1 MNRPRRLSSVNRL
14 IAGLTVIWHSRT
26 RYLGRQ
32 AAGLILTFVLLPG
45 VIYLLA
51 EALRKPST
59 FHIAA
64 DTEILDM
71 VTTGVSATRW
81 YIEEGDVIQGAADPL
96 GERPMES
103 YAFSGLVE
111 IGPRANVRMVRYGN
125 GPLQVTLQEFDPW
138 GLETPGSLFE
148 AQNSA
153 PQGEEKEFSRVIPV
167 ITLENVLSENATWHW
182 ANSASL
188 EVHIEELPFSGS
200 LLAVGAIGSETY
212 AATLG
217 EPPPVLR
224 AGRVVVMEK
233 RLLSD
238 LRYPVMEL
246 DLQLGDEVWVMDAEG
261 NPADTACVFS
271 VTGLNTSGIKVAC
284 HATGKTLQVSR
295 FGGHLVEMEPGPWD
309 IILAEPTLQ
318 AMLPLLFSMIYV
330 ALQWLLGFIFPRQKP
345 PPNATPE
352 H

>member
-1 MNRPRRLSSVNRL
+1 M
-14 IAGLTVIWHSRT
+14 
-26 RYLGRQ
+26 
-32 AAGLILTFVLLPG
+32 
-45 VIYLLA
+45 
-51 EALRKPST
+51 
-59 FHIAA
+59 
-64 DTEILDM
+64 
-71 VTTGVSATRW
+71 
-81 YIEEGDVIQGAADPL
+81 
-96 GERPMES
+96 
-103 YAFSGLVE
+103 
-111 IGPRANVRMVRYGN
+111 
-125 GPLQVTLQEFDPW
+125 
-138 GLETPGSLFE
+138 
-148 AQNSA
+148 
-153 PQGEEKEFSRVIPV
+153 
-167 ITLENVLSENATWHW
+167 SENATWHW
-182 ANSASL
+182 ANSASI

-212 AATLG
+212 AATMG

-261 NPADTACVFS
+261 HPADTACVFS

-330 ALQWLLGFIFPRQKP
+330 ALQWLLGFIFPRQNP
-345 PPNATPE
+345 PPNTTSE